1 MAARTSKTGAKA
13 GGKAS
18 GKTSGKTSGKAGG
31 KTPAKAPSKSSA
43 RAARAEA
50 GASPR
55 SSAGTGAKKAAGKAA
70 GKADGKL
77 MRVLTSDATGFD
89 EAWRTLCDRREDSVL
104 DVEKD
109 VARIIAAVRAGG
121 DEALLGF
128 VKKFDGAAL
137 DTLEVGREEWDEACE
152 QVDPADRAAIGKA
165 AMRVR
170 DFHRKRIPSSWE
182 MREEGGGYMGQRVR
196 PLARVGLYV
205 PGGKAVYPSS
215 VVMNA
220 VPASVVE
227 VPEIIMVTPPGKD
240 GRLRPEVLMAA
251 RVAGV
256 HRVFKMGGAHAVA
269 ALAYGTESVPRVDK
283 ITGPG
288 SVWVATAKKQVFGQ
302 VGIDSEAGPTEVAIV
317 ADRSATPAWL
327 AADLIS
333 QAEHDELAQSILIT
347 HVKGLVARVQEQVAR
362 QLEKLDRAEI
372 ARRSLEGRGAIIQ
385 TKSLEESLR
394 LADEYAAEHLVLAV
408 EDPEKASKGVQN
420 AGAIFMGHYTP
431 VAVGDYLA
439 GPNHVLPTGGTARFF
454 SPLSVEDFLKRT
466 SFMKFEPPKIRE
478 LGADLVRLANIE
490 GLTGHGASVELRLQ
504 KIRHARRER
513 EAARE
518 MEL

>member
-1 MAARTSKTGAKA
+1 MAA
-13 GGKAS
+13 
-18 GKTSGKTSGKAGG
+18 
-31 KTPAKAPSKSSA
+31 KSSA
-43 RAARAEA
+43 
-50 GASPR
+50 
-55 SSAGTGAKKAAGKAA
+55 
-70 GKADGKL
+70 KL
-77 MRVLTSDATGFD
+77 MRVIKSDSAKFVNEWHD
-89 EAWRTLCDRREDSVL
+89 VCNRRVDSVL

-109 VARIIAAVRAGG
+109 VEKIIADVRAKG
-121 DEALLGF
+121 DEALRAF
-128 VKKFDGAAL
+128 IKKFDGAAL
-137 DTLEVGREEWDEACE
+137 DDFEVTREEWDDACE
-152 QVDPADRAAIGKA
+152 QVDSADRAAIGRA

-170 DFHRKRIPSSWE
+170 EFHRKRIPSSWE

-215 VVMNA
+215 VIMNA
-220 VPASVVE
+220 IPASVVE
-227 VPEIIMVTPPGKD
+227 VPEIVMVTPPSAD
-240 GRLRPEVLMAA
+240 GTIRPEVLMAA

-256 HRVFKMGGAHAVA
+256 HRIFKMGGAHAIA

-288 SVWVATAKKQVFGQ
+288 SIWVATAKKQVFGQ

-317 ADRSATPAWL
+317 ADRSATPAWI

-347 HVKGLVARVQEQVAR
+347 HVKAIATRVQEQVTK
-362 QLEKLDRAEI
+362 QLKELDRADI
-372 ARRSLEGRGAIIQ
+372 AMKSIKERGAIIQ
-385 TKSLEESLR
+385 TKNLEESLK
-394 LADEYAAEHLVLAV
+394 LADEYASEHLVLAI
-408 EDPEKASKGVQN
+408 EDPESAAKTVQN

-431 VAVGDYLA
+431 VAVGDYMA

-454 SPLSVEDFLKRT
+454 SPLSVDDFLKRT
-466 SFMKFEPPKIRE
+466 SFMKFEPPKLRE
-478 LGADLVRLANIE
+478 LGADIVRLANVE

-504 KIRHARRER
+504 KIRRARRER

-518 MEL
+518 IEV